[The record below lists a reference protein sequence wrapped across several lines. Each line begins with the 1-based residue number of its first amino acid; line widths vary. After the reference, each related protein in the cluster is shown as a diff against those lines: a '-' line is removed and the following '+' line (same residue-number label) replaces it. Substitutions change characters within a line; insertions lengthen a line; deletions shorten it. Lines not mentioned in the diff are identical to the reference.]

1 MANNFFKTAFLLAA
15 LAVGLGAFGAHAL
28 RELIDERSLQTYQT
42 AVHYHFIH
50 VIALII
56 TGILLKQGSS
66 KWYVRAGY
74 LFLVGIILFSG
85 SLYALTFFKAAS
97 VLNVNWLGAITPL
110 GGLCF
115 IAGWL
120 SLFAAVTFSAKN

>member
-1 MANNFFKTAFLLAA
+1 MANNFLKLSFLLAA

-42 AVHYHFIH
+42 AVHYHSIH
-50 VIALII
+50 VIALAI
-56 TGILLKQGSS
+56 TGMLLKDGSS

-74 LFLVGIILFSG
+74 FFLGGIILFSG
-85 SLYALTFFKAAS
+85 SLYTLTFFKASS
-97 VLNVNWLGAITPL
+97 VANMNWLGAITPV

-120 SLFAAVTFSAKN
+120 SLFAAVAFSAKN

>member
-1 MANNFFKTAFLLAA
+1 MANNFLKTAFLLAA

-28 RELIDERSLQTYQT
+28 REIIDERSLQTYQT

-50 VIALII
+50 VIALAI
-56 TGILLKQGSS
+56 TGMLLKNSNS
-66 KWYVRAGY
+66 KWYIRAGY
-74 LFLVGIILFSG
+74 LFLAGIILFSG
-85 SLYALTFFKAAS
+85 SLYTLTLFKAAS
-97 VLNVNWLGAITPL
+97 VTNMNWLGAITPV

-120 SLFAAVTFSAKN
+120 SLFAAVAFSAKN

>member
-1 MANNFFKTAFLLAA
+1 MANNFLKTAFLLAA

-42 AVHYHFIH
+42 AVQYHFIH

-56 TGILLKQGSS
+56 TSILLKEGSS
-66 KWYVRAGY
+66 KWYVKAGY

-85 SLYALTFFKAAS
+85 SLYTLTFFKAAS
-97 VLNVNWLGAITPL
+97 VTNMNWLGAITPL